1 MKKRLFAVL
10 LVLALAAT
18 VFSATAF
25 ADKTAEYTQEIEV
38 TADGESYKCSVKA
51 QVSVLP
57 DDAELAGLSLL
68 EAKDAVQAEGKFTLI
83 LNAAESFSIASV
95 KGTTGEETLDFTAGE
110 DGHYSLELPN
120 TTDAQVSGILVSLTH
135 TCVPTDVAEVP
146 ATCTEDGTAAGS
158 VCSVCGHVISGCEEI
173 SAQGHTEVKDPAK
186 APTCTE
192 DGLTEGSHCSVCEEV
207 LVAQEIIPAQG
218 HTAVKDEAVAP
229 TCTEDGLTEGSHC
242 SACGEVL
249 TAQEKVPAI
258 GHNYGEWADAKDG
271 KTHKRVCANDP
282 SHVDTEEHKFGKWVV
297 TTEATQT
304 TDGSK
309 YHVCD
314 VCGYKATAKIP
325 AGNTKPQTGDENN
338 VLFYTVLLLTAVT
351 GIVVTAGY
359 ARKKAE

>member
-146 ATCTEDGTAAGS
+146 ATCTEDGTSAGS

-186 APTCTE
+186 
-192 DGLTEGSHCSVCEEV
+192 
-207 LVAQEIIPAQG
+207 
-218 HTAVKDEAVAP
+218 AP

-297 TTEATQT
+297 ITEATQT